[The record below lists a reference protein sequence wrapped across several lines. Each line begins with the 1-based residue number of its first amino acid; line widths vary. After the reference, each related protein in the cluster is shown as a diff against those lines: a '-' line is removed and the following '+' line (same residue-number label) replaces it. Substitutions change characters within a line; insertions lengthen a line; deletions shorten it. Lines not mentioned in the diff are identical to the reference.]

1 MTDIYEIRTKA
12 PGPSGMLPVTEDL
25 LLRRPSGD
33 LFGMPA
39 CLYGGCGGCRKSAV
53 ESFLT
58 SQEAIGV
65 RR

>member
-1 MTDIYEIRTKA
+1 MIGGNLDHC
-12 PGPSGMLPVTEDL
+12 
-25 LLRRPSGD
+25 SGD